1 MAFCAQCGKPVATNA
16 KFCAHCGQPLVSAR
30 PGVSTAPSTVRPM
43 GPMGG
48 SIGLDPALRHQV
60 AQTLFVVPHE
70 LLADVQR
77 CLQKHRLQPLGLAS
91 GADTDMLRSRT
102 RSELD
107 RHGGRVRHVCIVG
120 DWGLVPPY
128 EIEHPI
134 DGESSFSDAP
144 YGGAATDVST
154 DPMACIPA
162 IGVARVPSRD
172 MAVIERVLFQ
182 PLIRKTASDA
192 FAFSVTAQR
201 WKNASTAILS
211 ESVLKGGGLATSH
224 TSEDA
229 DPLAVPRLL
238 LSPDWDESGLADWI
252 QRHPLTPGSLIH
264 FNVHG
269 GADTPGWVGEG
280 EWGDYQSIFEPG
292 TIQDF
297 SSAILFTEACF
308 GGAMGYDEPSVVEH
322 FFANG
327 GHAFVGCSVP
337 AYGDPGVKIYGVPT
351 FGADTLALAFFH
363 RLQQGMRLGDALC
376 AAKMAVLTDDPP
388 LCHPYSVKTIASFNL
403 YGAPWHA
410 MPKEVSLRPPT
421 SAGTSSAAG
430 VPSALDRIRSRM
442 ASAGTTSEQDDDEG
456 LLNALRVSY
465 RDRVRVPLSQR
476 TLDRQDG
483 VSRLASLVSNP
494 EIGGLLSRQRIGLD
508 RLRLHEVR
516 HADQSGFLIEARPTP
531 HPNQQ
536 LVLVVDA
543 QGQLLQVIATKS
555 GG

>member
-1 MAFCAQCGKPVATNA
+1 MAFCAQCGEPVAPQA
-16 KFCAHCGQPLVSAR
+16 KFCSHCGQPVA
-30 PGVSTAPSTVRPM
+30 
-43 GPMGG
+43 GG
-48 SIGLDPALRHQV
+48 SASASPPVSRPQVSKASAPALDPGIRHQV
-60 AQTLFVVPHE
+60 SQSVFVVPQS
-70 LLADVQR
+70 LLADFQR
-77 CLQKHRLQPLGLAS
+77 CMQKHRVQPLALAS
-91 GADTDMLRSRT
+91 GPDANMIRSRV
-102 RSELD
+102 RAELD
-107 RHGGRVRHVCIVG
+107 RHRGRVRHVCIVG

-134 DGESSFSDAP
+134 DGERSFSDAP
-144 YGGAATDVST
+144 YGGAATDVSA

-172 MAVIERVLFQ
+172 MAVIERVLFE
-182 PLIRKTASDA
+182 PLIHKTATDA

-211 ESVLKGGGLATSH
+211 ESVLKGSGLATSH
-224 TSEDA
+224 ASEDA
-229 DPLAVPRLL
+229 DPLAAPRLL

-252 QRHPLTPGSLIH
+252 QRHPLPPGSLIH

-269 GADTPGWVGEG
+269 GADTPEWVGEG

-410 MPKEVSLRPPT
+410 MQKEVPLRPPT
-421 SAGTSSAAG
+421 SGGTSSPAG
-430 VPSALDRIRSRM
+430 APSALDRIRSRM
-442 ASAGTTSEQDDDEG
+442 ASAGTMNGQDDDDEG
-456 LLNALRVSY
+456 LLNALRASY
-465 RDRVRVPLSQR
+465 RERVRVPLSQR
-476 TLDRQDG
+476 TLDRQEG
-483 VSRLASLVSNP
+483 ASRLASLVSNP

-516 HADQSGFLIEARPTP
+516 HADQRGFLIEARPTP

-555 GG
+555 RG